1 MSVRQNIFRQV
12 SLERLSSPEQLDQL
26 VHVITPRGWLLWTP
40 LAGLVIGALLW
51 GFLGSVPTVV
61 SGRAILL
68 QRGGLAEVSSA
79 AQGRVTDLLV
89 GIGSHVNRGQTIVRI
104 SQPELTERQRQA
116 IDRLA
121 ELHRQEVRINSL
133 LLQGENISDASL
145 KQQQQMY
152 NQQQKAAE
160 ERSRLL
166 GERVAAQ
173 RILLEQGLITRQSL
187 LATQMDL
194 TNARLESENVRV
206 QVRQL
211 ALKQLDTKK
220 QAESQLSQIQSQVAE
235 AQRSVEGLAET
246 ERLTTLVESPYAG
259 RVVEVRVSPGALVSP
274 GTPLV
279 MIEPEGEAADGLE
292 VAIYLAASDGKKV
305 TKGMTVHVAPAN
317 VRREEYGYLIG
328 EVFYVSDYP
337 ATQQSMRSTLQ
348 NEELVRELSGSLSP
362 IELRAKLVRAD
373 TASGYQ
379 WSSKQGPPVK
389 VSAGT
394 PAQAEIVVRRQPPIS
409 LLIPALRQALG
420 GL

>member
-1 MSVRQNIFRQV
+1 MSERKNIFRQV
-12 SLERLSSPEQLDQL
+12 SLDRLSSPEQLDQL
-26 VHVITPRGWLLWTP
+26 VHVITPRGWLLWAP
-40 LAGLVIGALLW
+40 LAGLVFGALVW

-79 AQGRVTDLLV
+79 AQGRVMDLLV
-89 GIGSHVNRGQTIVRI
+89 GIGGHVNRGQTIARI
-104 SQPELTERQRQA
+104 SQPELTERQRHA
-116 IDRLA
+116 ADRLA
-121 ELHRQEVRINSL
+121 ELRRQEARINAL
-133 LLQGENISDASL
+133 LEQGENISDASI
-145 KQQQQMY
+145 KQQQTMY

-173 RILLEQGLITRQSL
+173 TILLEQGLITRQTL
-187 LATQMDL
+187 LATQMEL
-194 TNARLESENVRV
+194 TNARLESENIRV
-206 QVRQL
+206 QTRQL
-211 ALKQLDTKK
+211 ALKQLDTRK
-220 QAESQLSQIQSQVAE
+220 QAEAELSQIKSQVAE
-235 AQRSVEGLAET
+235 AQRAVEGLAQT

-259 RVVEVRVSPGALVSP
+259 RVVEVRVAPGSLVSP

-279 MIEPEGEAADGLE
+279 TVEPEGEVADGLE

-305 TKGMTVHVAPAN
+305 SKGMTVHVVPDN

-328 EVFYVSDYP
+328 EVIYVSDYP

-362 IELRAKLVRAD
+362 IELRAKLIRAD
-373 TASGYQ
+373 TLSGYQ
-379 WSSKQGPPVK
+379 WSSQKGPPVK
-389 VSAGT
+389 ISAGT

-409 LLIPALRQALG
+409 LLIPALRNALG